1 MILLG
6 SGLSQDRVYVAQHAR
21 RRAGPIAVVAIIACA
36 RVDFKG
42 PGRAAWVG
50 VGGVVAAQQAWG
62 ADDSIAVV
70 AGVACARVD
79 DRRSRETAG
88 VRGISVAC

>member
-6 SGLSQDRVYVAQHAR
+6 GLSQDRVYVAQHAW
-21 RRAGPIAVVAIIACA
+21 RRAGPVAAVAIIACA

-42 PGRAAWVG
+42 PGRAARVG
-50 VGGVVAAQQAWG
+50 VSGVVAARQAWG